1 MMRAPDPGSR
11 QGGAVASRSPSRRR
25 HAWQLLRDFAADF
38 WDDEPF
44 QLAAA
49 TSYYTLLS
57 LAPLLLI
64 VVGVGSLVFERD
76 AVEGRIV
83 DQVRYLV
90 GEQGA
95 STLQTVLASTP
106 PEQSR
111 LSLGVGLLVLLIGAS
126 TVFQQLSA
134 ALNKIWGVQPDKEKS
149 SWKSFVRKRILS
161 FAMVIA
167 IGFLLLVSLVL
178 SAGLSAAGGW
188 IGGGDPEAQGWQVVN
203 ALTSF
208 VVVTLLFAMM
218 FKFLPDAKISWRHT
232 WVGAAL
238 TAVLFTV
245 GKQLIGVYL
254 GRASIGS
261 SFGAAGSIV
270 VFTVWIY
277 YASLLVFL
285 GAKIT
290 RVTAKL
296 AGERVVPEDFAHRER
311 T

>member
-1 MMRAPDPGSR
+1 MTSRARESGRASFSATPT
-11 QGGAVASRSPSRRR
+11 QGTCGVWRV
-25 HAWQLLRDFAADF
+25 LRDFVADF
-38 WDDEPF
+38 WDDDPF

-64 VVGVGSLVFERD
+64 VVGVGSLVFERT
-76 AVEGRIV
+76 AVEGSIL

-95 STLQTVLASTP
+95 TTLKTVLESAP
-106 PEQSR
+106 PERSR
-111 LSLGVGLLVLLIGAS
+111 LSLGIGLVALLAGAS

-134 ALNKIWGVQPDKEKS
+134 ALNKIWGVQPDKKKS
-149 SWKSFVRKRILS
+149 SWKSFLRKRILS
-161 FAMVIA
+161 FAMVLA

-178 SAGLSAAGGW
+178 SAALSAAGGW
-188 IGGGDPEAQGWQVVN
+188 LGSGDEAVKLWQVVN

-232 WVGAAL
+232 WLGAAL
-238 TAVLFTV
+238 TAVLFTF
-245 GKQLIGVYL
+245 GKQLIGLYL

-270 VFTVWIY
+270 VFTVWVY

-290 RVTAKL
+290 RVTARR
-296 AGERVVPEDFAHRER
+296 AGERVEPEDFAHHER
-311 T
+311 R

>member
-1 MMRAPDPGSR
+1 MRATESR
-11 QGGAVASRSPSRRR
+11 HVSVVAPRSPGRLRQ
-25 HAWQLLRDFAADF
+25 AWRAFRAFVADF

-44 QLAAA
+44 LLAAA

-57 LAPLLLI
+57 VAPLLLI
-64 VVGVGSLVFERD
+64 VVGVGSLVFERE

-83 DQVRYLV
+83 DEVRYLI

-95 STLQTVLASTP
+95 TTLQTVLASTP

-111 LSLGVGLLVLLIGAS
+111 LTLGLGLLALLLGAS
-126 TVFQQLSA
+126 TVFQQLSSS
-134 ALNKIWGVQPDKEKS
+134 LNKIWGVKPDKEKS
-149 SWKSFVRKRILS
+149 SWMRFLRKRLLS
-161 FAMVIA
+161 FAMVLA

-188 IGGGDPEAQGWQVVN
+188 LGSGDEEARLWQVVN
-203 ALTSF
+203 ACTSF

-218 FKFLPDAKISWRHT
+218 FKFLPDAEISWRHT

-245 GKQLIGVYL
+245 GKQLIGLYL
-254 GRASIGS
+254 GRASVGS

-290 RVTAKL
+290 RVTARR
-296 AGERVVPEDFAHRER
+296 AGERVEPAEFAHRER
-311 T
+311 G